1 METRLDR
8 AGVDAAANNII
19 RTARATARS
28 FREPR
33 QGDLILF
40 SQILSIR
47 NEGRHETKNNK
58 KAPRRARFLVP
69 PGSK

>member
-8 AGVDAAANNII
+8 TGVEAAANNII
-19 RTARATARS
+19 RTARATAKF
-28 FREPR
+28 FRKQR

-47 NEGRHETKNNK
+47 NDGRREGHAAKR
-58 KAPRRARFLVP
+58 APSLTEGGAELN
-69 PGSK
+69 